1 MDDFWA
7 TIFKEMTEPYMSKY
21 QREQVY
27 NKIKRLVFEH
37 RSAQIKRAKHMGK
50 KLNQSE
56 LRNPFAMSRENMRTF
71 NAYNL
76 DNNDL
81 DYIVYK

>member
-1 MDDFWA
+1 
-7 TIFKEMTEPYMSKY
+7 MTEPYMSKY
-21 QREQVY
+21 QKEEVY
-27 NKIKRLVFEH
+27 NKIKRKVFEE
-37 RSAQIKRAKHMGK
+37 RSNDIKKMKNQGKQSNKEVSTGNNFMFSKINSKDK
-50 KLNQSE
+50 KL
-56 LRNPFAMSRENMRTF
+56 